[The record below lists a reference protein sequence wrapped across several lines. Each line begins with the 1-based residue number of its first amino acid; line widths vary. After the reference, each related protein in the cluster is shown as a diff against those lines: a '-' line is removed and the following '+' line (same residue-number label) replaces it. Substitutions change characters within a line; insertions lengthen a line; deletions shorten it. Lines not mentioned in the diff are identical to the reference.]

1 MGETAIPAG
10 DGPPAQAGG
19 EAGGWNVVVTLNEGS
34 FFDAQRLLR
43 RWGRVRST
51 GFYHVLV
58 MRVADAAR
66 FAAEFE
72 AALAESPGILNVISH
87 VVPARTAFD
96 FHGAAEFEARA
107 AEIVQSWLGELAG
120 KRFHVRLHRRGLK
133 GVLSTPREESFLDTG
148 LLEALQ
154 AAGTPGRIGFDD
166 PDEVIQIEVVN
177 GRAGLS
183 LWSRDELRRYR
194 FLGRL

>member
-1 MGETAIPAG
+1 MGETAIS
-10 DGPPAQAGG
+10 AGG
-19 EAGGWNVVVTLNEGS
+19 EKAGWNVVITLNEGN
-34 FFDAQRLLR
+34 FFEAQRLLR

-66 FAAEFE
+66 FAAEFD

-87 VVPARTAFD
+87 VVPARAAFD

-107 AEIVQSWLGELAG
+107 AETVRGWLGELAG

-133 GVLSTPREESFLDTG
+133 GVLSTPREETFLDKG

-154 AAGTPGRIGFDD
+154 AADTPGRIDFDD
-166 PDEVIQIEVVN
+166 PDAVIQIEIVN

-183 LWSRDELRRYR
+183 LWSRDELRRYG
-194 FLGRL
+194 FLGRP